1 MIEAENVAAKISK
14 LRWCPLAFE
23 QLQDHLKDRPKAVIE
38 PYGMGSYGES
48 YDNPKA
54 YAAISDLATASSF
67 RNGKIE
73 TDGGPYRGDS
83 DPEAPA
89 LLLVSKGLKRRKEGQ
104 EAFNLGTR
112 EIQERKSVVSGKSVE
127 GRVNVG

>member
-73 TDGGPYRGDS
+73 TDGGRSEARRGGKECAS
-83 DPEAPA
+83 PVESRVSPA
-89 LLLVSKGLKRRKEGQ
+89 H
-104 EAFNLGTR
+104 
-112 EIQERKSVVSGKSVE
+112 
-127 GRVNVG
+127 

>member
-1 MIEAENVAAKISK
+1 MDHDQHEVNLGYDDPLEAFTPDLVIQLASEANAILGAAGLPMIEAENVAAKISK

-54 YAAISDLATASSF
+54 YAAISDLATA
-67 RNGKIE
+67 R
-73 TDGGPYRGDS
+73 D
-83 DPEAPA
+83 
-89 LLLVSKGLKRRKEGQ
+89 
-104 EAFNLGTR
+104 
-112 EIQERKSVVSGKSVE
+112 RKSTRLNSSH
-127 GRVNVG
+127 